1 MRNISKL
8 INTIQNLGYKVSLEG
23 DKIKLKFLG
32 KDDPPKEALTIINEI
47 KGNKVIVIE
56 YLKNISRMENIF
68 KDAVNEISKV
78 FTVNAINY
86 TQKMFPET
94 YEKGITAENKINS
107 LWDEGQDMKAFYE
120 AVRAWK
126 DIQMKFIELLNAKK
140 GVDTVMDDV
149 YNSSNGKPG
158 PGQGLGKEVV

>member
-1 MRNISKL
+1 MRNISEL
-8 INTIQNLGYKVSLEG
+8 INTIQSLGYKVTLKE
-23 DKIKLKFLG
+23 DKIKVRFLG
-32 KDDPPKEALTIINEI
+32 NGDPPKEASNIISAM
-47 KGNKVIVIE
+47 KGNKHIVIE
-56 YLKNISRMENIF
+56 YLKNISMMENIF
-68 KDAVNEISKV
+68 KDAVTEISKV
-78 FTVNAINY
+78 YTVNAIHY

-94 YEKGITAENKINS
+94 YEKAITAENKINS
-107 LWDEGQDMKAFYE
+107 LWDEGQDIKAFYE
-120 AVRAWK
+120 AVRAWQ